1 MRNLSE
7 RKHTSVEVHGHVG
20 QVELDKGVVDAL
32 QVGTLSVS
40 ALGHVQVGNQVSE
53 TVRLW

>member
-1 MRNLSE
+1 ME

-20 QVELDKGVVDAL
+20 QIELDKGVVDAL
-32 QVGTLSVS
+32 QVGVLSVS

-53 TVRLW
+53 TVGLW